1 MKKKVFILVTLI
13 LLLSSGFLFAETGLG
28 AAFGYGR
35 GNVSNVALSVDSDK
49 IPGSV
54 QSVSMRFN
62 SAGFGLG
69 ITDDW
74 YLFDDVFIDNPF
86 GWYFG
91 LGFYANMG
99 FYNDFSFAFGA
110 RAPIGLD
117 VSLLEN
123 QLVLFLEVAPSLGLG
138 FDPGIYFP
146 DWDIAGALGFRF
158 YF

>member
-1 MKKKVFILVTLI
+1 MNKKVLVLVSLI
-13 LLLSSGFLFAETGLG
+13 LIISAGTAFAETGIG

-35 GNVSNVALSVDSDK
+35 GGSNVALSLDVDA

-54 QSVSMRFN
+54 QTVSLHFN
-62 SAGFGLG
+62 SAGLGIG

-74 YLFDDVFIDNPF
+74 YLIDDTFIDHPF

-91 LGFYANMG
+91 LGFYANLG
-99 FYNDFSFAFGA
+99 IYNDVHLSLGA

-117 VSLLEN
+117 VTLLEN
-123 QLVLFLEVAPSLGLG
+123 QLVLYLEAAPVLGIRVTPGVEFPVWDVLG
-138 FDPGIYFP
+138 SF
-146 DWDIAGALGFRF
+146 GFRF

>member
-13 LLLSSGFLFAETGLG
+13 LLLSSGYLFAETGIG

-35 GNVSNVALSVDSDK
+35 GGSNVALSLDVDA

-54 QSVSMRFN
+54 QTVSLHFN
-62 SAGFGLG
+62 SNYFGLG

-74 YLFDDVFIDNPF
+74 YLIEDTFADPF

-91 LGFYANMG
+91 LGFYVNLG
-99 FYNDFSFAFGA
+99 FGDDFYSALGA

-117 VSLLEN
+117 VTLLED
-123 QLVLFLEVAPSLGLG
+123 QLVLYLEAAPILGLQ
-138 FDPGIYFP
+138 FTPDLHFP
-146 DWDIAGALGFRF
+146 DWDILGSFGFRF